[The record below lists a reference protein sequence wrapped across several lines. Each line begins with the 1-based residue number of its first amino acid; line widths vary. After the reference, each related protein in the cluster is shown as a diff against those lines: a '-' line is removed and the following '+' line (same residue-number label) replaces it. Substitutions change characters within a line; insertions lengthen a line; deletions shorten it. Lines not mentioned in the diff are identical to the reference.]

1 MYPKLAIISSAL
13 LFLLLPPAQ
22 GQPAESIFP
31 YTLQVA
37 SFPDATLAQQYA
49 EHLSR
54 AGEPVGVGTFELP
67 GRGNWTRVYVG
78 SFKTTSEAR
87 DYGNALINRK
97 LIAEYIVKT
106 ASELQSLGRPHTVK
120 RTLRASDSPAPQAAN
135 GHAAP
140 GDLSKNLAS
149 RQTVNSVAN
158 VSLNKLTNSAK
169 PRPAILIAPP

>member
-1 MYPKLAIISSAL
+1 GWRGASWSDL
-13 LFLLLPPAQ
+13 
-22 GQPAESIFP
+22 
-31 YTLQVA
+31 TLGR
-37 SFPDATLAQQYA
+37 QQSGR
-49 EHLSR
+49 LCR
-54 AGEPVGVGTFELP
+54 AGGSVGVGIFALP
-67 GRGNWTRVYVG
+67 GRGNWARVYVG

-106 ASELQSLGRPHTVK
+106 ATELQSLGRPHTVK

-135 GHAAP
+135 GNAAP

-169 PRPAILIAPP
+169 PRPAILIAPPHAVNVKA